1 MSITRFDYK
10 WTALVVVAVG
20 TLAITLDE
28 GAVRIVL
35 PELGTEFGARPDDV
49 VWVWLIYMLMG
60 AGLVL
65 TFGRLGDALGRKR
78 IYAIGLA
85 MFTIGLTLS
94 SIATSLTQLVGV
106 RALQATGMAMTVAM
120 SNAIVTA
127 SFPAE
132 ERGRALGIMGT
143 VVSIGL
149 LTGPATGGALLD
161 WMGWRAVFYARIPIG
176 LLAVAL
182 TLLLRSEPPE
192 RKHRAFDLAGSGTLF
207 AGLASIL
214 IAINRGQSSGW
225 TSPLVIGAMAL
236 GVLLLVAFVRI
247 EDRAPDPVLDLSLF
261 KTRSF
266 SSTNAAH
273 TLFYVSSLSLRFVLP
288 YLVLQALGIS
298 ATISG
303 LVVAS
308 IEAVRALV
316 SPFSGHLSDR
326 VGTWVLASSGT
337 ALVALGTLLML
348 LTVSANTGIA
358 HLILLLSVVGLG
370 AGFFVAPNTSRIMGS
385 VPKPQLGTASAMVA
399 TTRQIGSSLG
409 LALAGTVYTY
419 AYVNASNQA
428 SGADA
433 TSVAVEV
440 QSTLAGFQA
449 VLVVSL
455 VFALTTLGL
464 LLIARVRQR
473 SADAAAYTS

>member
-1 MSITRFDYK
+1 MSIKRFDYK
-10 WTALVVVAVG
+10 WTALFVVAVG

-35 PELGTEFGARPDDV
+35 PELGADFSARPDDV

-65 TFGRLGDALGRKR
+65 TFGRLGDALGRRR
-78 IYAIGLA
+78 IYLA
-85 MFTIGLTLS
+85 GMALFTVGLTLS
-94 SIATSLTQLVGV
+94 SVATSLTQLVGV
-106 RALQATGMAMTVAM
+106 RALQATGMAMAVAM

-149 LTGPATGGALLD
+149 LAGPATGGALLD
-161 WMGWRAVFYARIPIG
+161 WMGWRAVFYARIPFG

-182 TLLLRSEPPE
+182 ALLLKSEPPE

-207 AGLASIL
+207 AGLASVL
-214 IAINRGQSSGW
+214 VAINRGQSSGW
-225 TSPLVIGAMAL
+225 TSPFVIGAIVL
-236 GVLLLVAFVRI
+236 GMLLLVAFVRI
-247 EDRAPDPVLDLSLF
+247 ERRASDPVLDLSLF

-273 TLFYVSSLSLRFVLP
+273 TLFYVSALSLRFVLP

-316 SPFSGHLSDR
+316 SPLSGQLSDKI
-326 VGTWVLASSGT
+326 GTWVLATIGT
-337 ALVALGTLLML
+337 AMVALGTLLML
-348 LTVSANTGIA
+348 LTVSADTGI
-358 HLILLLSVVGLG
+358 HYLVLLLSVVGLG

-385 VPKPQLGTASAMVA
+385 VPRPQLGTASAM
-399 TTRQIGSSLG
+399 
-409 LALAGTVYTY
+409 
-419 AYVNASNQA
+419 
-428 SGADA
+428 
-433 TSVAVEV
+433 
-440 QSTLAGFQA
+440 
-449 VLVVSL
+449 
-455 VFALTTLGL
+455 
-464 LLIARVRQR
+464 
-473 SADAAAYTS
+473 

>member
-35 PELGTEFGARPDDV
+35 PELGREFGARPDDV

-85 MFTIGLTLS
+85 LFAMGLIFS
-94 SIATSLTQLVGV
+94 SIATSLIQLVGV

-161 WMGWRAVFYARIPIG
+161 WMGWRAVFYARIPIA

-182 TLLLRSEPPE
+182 ALLLRSEPPE
-192 RKHRAFDLAGSGTLF
+192 RKHHAFDLAGSATLF
-207 AGLASIL
+207 TGLASVL

-225 TSPLVIGAMAL
+225 TSPFVIGAMAL
-236 GVLLLVAFVRI
+236 GALLLIAFVRI
-247 EDRAPDPVLDLSLF
+247 ESRASDPVLDLSLF

-273 TLFYVSSLSLRFVLP
+273 TLFYVASLSLRFVLP
-288 YLVLQALGIS
+288 YLVLQALSIS

-308 IEAVRALV
+308 IEAVRAFV
-316 SPFSGHLSDR
+316 SPLSGHLSDR
-326 VGTWVLASSGT
+326 VGTWVLATGGT
-337 ALVALGTLLML
+337 AMVALGTLLML
-348 LTVSANTGIA
+348 LTIRADTGIPY
-358 HLILLLSVVGLG
+358 LVLLLSVVGLG

-385 VPKPQLGTASAMVA
+385 VPRQRLGTASAMVA
-399 TTRQIGSSLG
+399 TTRQIGGALG
-409 LALAGTVYTY
+409 LALAGTAYTY
-419 AYVNASNQA
+419 AYVNASAEA
-428 SGADA
+428 SGAGV
-433 TSVAVEV
+433 TSAAVEV

-455 VFALTTLGL
+455 VFALATLGL
-464 LLIARVRQR
+464 LLIARARQR

>member
-10 WTALVVVAVG
+10 WTALFVVAMG

-35 PELGTEFGARPDDV
+35 PELGADYGARPDDV

-65 TFGRLGDALGRKR
+65 TFGRLGDALGRRR
-78 IYAIGLA
+78 IYLVGMALFTVGLV
-85 MFTIGLTLS
+85 LS
-94 SIATSLTQLVGV
+94 SAATSLTQLVGV
-106 RALQATGMAMTVAM
+106 RALQATGMAMAVAM

-127 SFPAE
+127 SFPPE

-182 TLLLRSEPPE
+182 TPLLRGEASE

-207 AGLASIL
+207 VGLASVL
-214 IAINRGQSSGW
+214 VAINRGQSSGW

-236 GVLLLVAFVRI
+236 GVLLLIAFVRI
-247 EDRAPDPVLDLSLF
+247 ERRACDPVLDLSLF

-316 SPFSGHLSDR
+316 SPLSGHLSDR
-326 VGTWVLASSGT
+326 VGTWVLATIG
-337 ALVALGTLLML
+337 AAMVALGTLLML
-348 LTVSANTGIA
+348 LTVGADTRIPY
-358 HLILLLSVVGLG
+358 LILLLSVIGLG

-409 LALAGTVYTY
+409 LAVAGTAYTY
-419 AYVNASNQA
+419 AYVRATQMASTAEVN
-428 SGADA
+428 SA
-433 TSVAVEV
+433 TVEV

-455 VFALTTLGL
+455 TFALATLGL
-464 LLIARVRQR
+464 LLVARARQR
-473 SADAAAYTS
+473 SADAAEYRS